1 MRVYIAGPYTKGD
14 RSENVRNAMRAMDQL
29 IAAGHEPL
37 CPLLTHFQDLAFP
50 RPWSD
55 WMRIDLAWLPFA
67 EAVVRLP
74 GKSKG
79 ADIETDAFQA
89 VCERKQVKLGI
100 AIFYSVEAFLGSHG
114 RVPE

>member
-14 RSENVRNAMRAMDQL
+14 RSENVRNAMKAMDQL
-29 IAAGHEPL
+29 IAAGHEPF

-79 ADIETDAFQA
+79 ADVETASARSRGRPVFD
-89 VCERKQVKLGI
+89 G
-100 AIFYSVEAFLGSHG
+100 VEAFLAS
-114 RVPE
+114 R

>member
-14 RSENVRNAMRAMDQL
+14 RSENVRNAMKAMDQL
-29 IAAGHEPL
+29 IEAGHEPF

-50 RPWSD
+50 RPWED

-74 GKSKG
+74 GPSDG
-79 ADIETDAFQA
+79 SDIETHEAS
-89 VCERKQVKLGI
+89 KLGI
-100 AIFYSVEAFLGSHG
+100 AIFYSLEAFLETH
-114 RVPE
+114 

>member
-14 RSENVRNAMRAMDQL
+14 RSENVRNAMKAMDQL
-29 IAAGHEPL
+29 IAAGHEPF

-74 GKSKG
+74 GNSEG
-79 ADIETDAFQA
+79 ADTE
-89 VCERKQVKLGI
+89 V
-100 AIFYSVEAFLGSHG
+100 VEAERRGVPVFYGIQEFRLFLSNERGG
-114 RVPE
+114 I

>member
-14 RSENVRNAMRAMDQL
+14 RSKNVRNAMRAMDQL

-79 ADIETDAFQA
+79 ADIEVAEA
-89 VCERKQVKLGI
+89 ERLGI
-100 AIFYSVEAFLGSHG
+100 PVFDNLRQFRIYLSNEEAGG
-114 RVPE
+114 I